1 MLSPVTS
8 MQATTEKTSNG
19 FVVRFP
25 GFDEIRLRKFSID
38 EDIPLIHDWV
48 NRDYAKFWGLRG
60 KSLAEVRYIYEE
72 ALARPG
78 HHIYM
83 GILGSTGERIFQ
95 AEVYDPKHDL
105 VGNYYRVR
113 NGDAGIHLM
122 MGPPTKTKLSEL
134 THYVF
139 WALNAF
145 VFSDATVLRIVGE
158 PDISNTKVQSRLLQA
173 GFQPQRVIYLPYKTA
188 QLTFLTRNS
197 FERIDPMVPPL
208 RPGHHSRPLKV
219 KFHILLGR
227 ALRKFGLVPI
237 N

>member
-1 MLSPVTS
+1 
-8 MQATTEKTSNG
+8 MQATTEKTSDG

-60 KSLAEVRYIYEE
+60 KSLAEVRYSYEE

-83 GILGSTGERIFQ
+83 GILGSTGECIFQ
-95 AEVYDPKHDL
+95 AEVYDPRHDL

-113 NGDAGIHLM
+113 NGDVGTHLM
-122 MGPPTKTKLSEL
+122 MGPPSRKKLSEL

-139 WALNAF
+139 WTLNAF
-145 VFSDATVLRIVGE
+145 VFSDATALRIVGE
-158 PDISNTKVQSRLLQA
+158 PDVANIKVQSRALQA
-173 GFQPQRVIYLPYKTA
+173 GYRPCKVIYLPYKTA
-188 QLTFLTRNS
+188 QLNFLTREY
-197 FERIDPMVPPL
+197 FERIDPLAPPPRPEL
-208 RPGHHSRPLKV
+208 RWRPVKV

-227 ALRKFGLVPI
+227 ALRKFRLVPI